1 MTWWHWKPS
10 YPSCGNCYTARG
22 LGETAMAM
30 ASRTTWII
38 SLMIRREVNV
48 YSIFLRIMASK
59 FKLLT
64 PFWLLALLLIFNT
77 CQKEDGLDVSMTLTA
92 FSIESET
99 KPAIIDDQSKTITV
113 HVSDMMDWT
122 NLSIRFNNG
131 NNTRLVYMEEG
142 GGRSRVA
149 RGARSLFYWAALC
162 Q

>member
-1 MTWWHWKPS
+1 
-10 YPSCGNCYTARG
+10 
-22 LGETAMAM
+22 
-30 ASRTTWII
+30 
-38 SLMIRREVNV
+38 
-48 YSIFLRIMASK
+48 MASK

-113 HVSDMMDWT
+113 HVGDMMDWT